1 MSNSY
6 SATLRNRAA
15 RHGSTRKHAGFTLIE
30 LLVVIAI
37 IAILAAILFPVF
49 AQAREKARQSSCAS
63 NLKQIGTAL
72 ITYSADYD
80 GGMPSWNEYYGQ
92 ASNGSETNNGGY
104 TGDIGAT
111 GYWQAKL
118 QPYVKNGSPQGYDDT
133 GVWQCPSLGAKGES
147 ATRPASVGGGVA
159 PSYGLSGLFYYN
171 NYRAFSSPTYPEYPA
186 AVEQYYRY
194 PFESE
199 MDAPA
204 STIFVGEASSPAR
217 IAPNWYF
224 QTWTLR
230 KQGTPTGAWEVP
242 DRHNNGA
249 NYAFADGHVKWLAQT
264 TVYPAGDFPGVQS
277 YCIAYAA
284 DVKYFA
290 YDAKERNAF
299 IKRLALN
306 ACPPAN

>member
-1 MSNSY
+1 MSNFY

-15 RHGSTRKHAGFTLIE
+15 RRGTTPRKFAFTLIE

-49 AQAREKARQSSCAS
+49 AQAREKARQASCQS

-72 ITYSADYD
+72 ITYAADYD
-80 GGMPSWNEYYGQ
+80 GGMPAWNELYGQ
-92 ASNGSETNNGGY
+92 GAFNSELGSGGY
-104 TGDIGAT
+104 TGDGGST

-133 GVWQCPSLGAKGES
+133 GVWQCASLGAKGEATNRS
-147 ATRPASVGGGVA
+147 AALGKGVA

-171 NYRAFSSPTYPEYPA
+171 NYRIFTGPTYDGYPA
-186 AVEQYYRY
+186 SAQTYYRY

-204 STIFVGEASSPAR
+204 NTVFVGEASLPAR

-224 QTWTLR
+224 QTWTYR
-230 KQGTPTGAWEVP
+230 NSPPDWWEVP
-242 DRHNNGA
+242 NRHNGGS
-249 NYAFADGHVKWLAQT
+249 NYAFADGHVKWLKQET
-264 TVYPAGDFPGVQS
+264 MYPVGNLPGVTS
-277 YCIAYAA
+277 YCIAYAS
-284 DVKYFA
+284 DVNYFA
-290 YDAKERNAF
+290 YDAKEREAF
-299 IKRLALN
+299 RKRLALN
-306 ACPPAN
+306 SCPPAN